1 MISKIQFQEMQN
13 KLIDDHKIYIL
24 PKAFLIIFL
33 VILFSNSYSLLAQ
46 NTQVIQ
52 VKTFTESL
60 QPYPNLSISINNR
73 DFTDI
78 NEKAVIFINLPS
90 DEIPIKSIKLKDE
103 LLEVASWNLSKGTLE
118 VIIRKKSYIDKKIK
132 IIDVNDN
139 ILVDLNITYNGKK
152 SITKQTDQDGYVTI
166 PLGLNER
173 IESKNQFVIENF
185 DIISFRNLE
194 TPILTIKKVE
204 IANSKDDSPIPENN
218 VRISQA
224 SEQISSQSID
234 TLSNLIS
241 FYNLLNTIRKSEIDT
256 RTQAR
261 LDSKFNE
268 LLSRM
273 NNGSS
278 NTTNELLNEISDS
291 TIVQEDIDILL
302 EQARSDNKEM
312 SRKRIILEDK
322 IQIVRDKLNVGF
334 ENMTEESKESLLS
347 EIEALEILLK
357 ENKDE
362 FNENLNSYLTVI
374 TELKRRFFDLQEL
387 ESKLTES
394 EKERLKEKKLYQE
407 RLLITFGV
415 VFIFSLLIILL
426 FYFRAR
432 LKKQKQA
439 LIEAN
444 EVVKLTNENLE
455 NIVSERTYLLNKTFK
470 ELDTVLYKASH
481 DLRAPL
487 SSIAGISNLINR
499 ETNNI
504 ELTNLLFK
512 TNNRMD
518 KLLKKLS
525 TVSEIHQPGQFEE
538 IIISDIVKRIMDFFQ
553 EIIKERN
560 IDFNL
565 QIDVPKNVLS
575 ISKLVEVSI
584 YHLIENALYFSWVD
598 NNQQPR
604 VELNIQLEDNALKI
618 KVSDNGVGVDKNIE
632 PKLFEMFH
640 VGSEYSD
647 GNGLG
652 LYIVQKSA
660 ELLNGKVY
668 YENTQD
674 GLTTFTVILPTD
686 GKGSNTLE
694 YLGSLNHN

>member
-1 MISKIQFQEMQN
+1 MQN

-24 PKAFLIIFL
+24 PKAFLILFL

-73 DFTDI
+73 DFTDL

-132 IIDVNDN
+132 VIDVNDN

-173 IESKNQFVIENF
+173 IASKNQFVIKNF

-444 EVVKLTNENLE
+444 KVVKLTNENLE

-499 ETNNI
+499 ETNNV

-538 IIISDIVKRIMDFFQ
+538 IIISDIVKRIMDSFQ

>member
-1 MISKIQFQEMQN
+1 MQN

-73 DFTDI
+73 DFTDL

-132 IIDVNDN
+132 VIDVNDN

-444 EVVKLTNENLE
+444 KVVKLTNENLE

-499 ETNNI
+499 ETNNV

-538 IIISDIVKRIMDFFQ
+538 IIISDIVTRIMDSFQ
-553 EIIKERN
+553 ELIKERN

-668 YENTQD
+668 YENSPD
-674 GLTTFTVILPTD
+674 GLTTFTVILPID